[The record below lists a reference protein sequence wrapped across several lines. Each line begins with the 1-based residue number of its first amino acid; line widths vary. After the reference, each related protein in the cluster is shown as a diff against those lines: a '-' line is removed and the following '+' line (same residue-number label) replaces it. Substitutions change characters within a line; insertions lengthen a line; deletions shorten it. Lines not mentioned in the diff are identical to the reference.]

1 MTKTQYIFK
10 RDNKDQWQYIRDRL
24 ETSVNCLLTIGNED
38 FQIEI
43 KPYSKRS
50 QNALAAYFVLIDKV
64 VVWHPSYCEKH
75 GGIPINK
82 EGWRYWFEK
91 EAGLFEEVDLM
102 PIWEMK
108 YHNLVVEKGYRLF
121 ENLGADFSLKKE
133 GALDISLGKRFI
145 QKTRSLSNK
154 GDITKIEMER
164 LINTVLEFGAKNEI
178 PKCFIEDGE
187 LEKLLKFRGWKD
199 E

>member
-1 MTKTQYIFK
+1 MIKTGPYIFK
-10 RDNKDQWQYIRDRL
+10 RDNKHNWKKVAVECYGFIQK
-24 ETSVNCLLTIGNED
+24 CLAGSQE
-38 FQIEI
+38 FQVEI

-64 VVWHPSYCEKH
+64 VAWHPSYCEKH

-82 EGWRYWFEK
+82 EGWRYWFEI
-91 EAGLFEEVDLM
+91 EAGLIEEVDLM
-102 PIWEMK
+102 PIWKMK
-108 YHNLVVEKGYRLF
+108 YRNAFNQKHEVVNNNGCWSLYFAESKSGLT
-121 ENLGADFSLKKE
+121 LGE
-133 GALDISLGKRFI
+133 RYI

-187 LEKLLKFRGWKD
+187 LERLLKFRGWKD